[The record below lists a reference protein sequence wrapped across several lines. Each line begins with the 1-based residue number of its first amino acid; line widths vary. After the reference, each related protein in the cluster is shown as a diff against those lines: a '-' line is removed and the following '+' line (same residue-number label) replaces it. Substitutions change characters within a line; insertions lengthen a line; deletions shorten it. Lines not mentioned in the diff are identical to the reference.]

1 MKKVLQTAFVALLCL
16 STSIQVQA
24 QRYLTEIFPSASVT
38 TNVVYGNNITIL
50 PVLAG
55 GQPAA
60 EDLKMDVY
68 QPDGIV
74 DPLTERPLII
84 LMHTGS
90 FLPPIINGQPTG
102 GRTDSTIVEMCKRF
116 ARRGYVAAAMSYRL
130 GWNPQATGAAGQ
142 DIRTGTLLQAVYRA
156 ILDAKACVRY
166 FRAEADTGGNSW
178 GIDTSKIILG
188 GVGTG
193 GYIALAYATLD
204 DPAEISLPKF
214 LANTT
219 LPAPYSFTA
228 GSSYVDQSILG
239 DFEGAGGNPLANN
252 PNNHQGYN
260 SKVQFVFNMG
270 GAMGDTSWVE
280 AGDAPMVAF
289 HVVGDPFAPYGIG
302 NVIVPTTGQFVVEV
316 GGSHEAIR
324 LANELGNNSCFASA
338 GFTDQL
344 TTYANTVNDGYEG
357 LYPFYTNPSLQAGP
371 WEWYDSTTTYF
382 IGMNFM
388 GKTQGYMDSLWANSL
403 FTNPDMSKAKGM
415 AYIDTVM
422 GYLNPRMV
430 YCLSLATSINET
442 PVLSEGISFVPNPAA
457 DRTIIR
463 TENELELRSVT
474 VMDITGKE
482 IKRYSSINNKS
493 FTLEREDL
501 DAGIYLI
508 SVSTDKG
515 TAVSRLIFR

>member
-1 MKKVLQTAFVALLCL
+1 MKKGLQKAILAMFCL
-16 STSIQVQA
+16 GLSFQLQA
-24 QRYLTEIFPSASVT
+24 QRYLTEIFPSANVT
-38 TNVVYGNNITIL
+38 PNVVYGNNISIL
-50 PVLAG
+50 PALAG

-68 QPDGIV
+68 EPAGAV
-74 DPLTERPLII
+74 DPLTERPLVII
-84 LMHTGS
+84 MHTGS

-102 GRTDSTIVEMCKRF
+102 QRIDSTVVEMCKRF

-130 GWNPQATGAAGQ
+130 GWNPQAIGPTGQ

-188 GVGTG
+188 GIGTG

-204 DPAEISLPKF
+204 DPAEISLTKF
-214 LANTT
+214 LANSTNAT
-219 LPAPYSFTA
+219 YGFTA
-228 GSSYVDQSILG
+228 GQSYVNQALLG
-239 DFEGAGGNPLANN
+239 DFEGAGGIPQLNN

-270 GAMGDTSWVE
+270 GAMGDTSWIE

-289 HVVGDPFAPYGIG
+289 HPVGDPFAPYGIG

-316 GGSHEAIR
+316 GGSHEVLR
-324 LANELGNNSCFASA
+324 LANQLGNNNCFANA

-357 LYPFYTNPSLQAGP
+357 LYPLYTNPSMQAGP

-382 IGMNFM
+382 IGMNVF
-388 GKTQGYMDSLWANSL
+388 GKTQGYMDTLWANTL
-403 FTNPDMSKAKGM
+403 ITNPDMSKAKGM
-415 AYIDTVM
+415 AYIDTIM
-422 GYLNPRMV
+422 GYLNPRVV
-430 YCLSLATSINET
+430 YCLNLTTGINE
-442 PVLSEGISFVPNPAA
+442 PVVSASTISIVPNPAA
-457 DRTIIR
+457 DRAVISSS
-463 TENELELRSVT
+463 NDQLLRAV
-474 VMDITGKE
+474 VLMDVTGKE
-482 IKRYSSINNKS
+482 VKRYESVDAKS
-493 FTLEREDL
+493 FTLEREGL
-501 DAGIYLI
+501 DAGIYLLSI
-508 SVSTDKG
+508 KTDQG